1 MLNKLKN
8 LLTDTV
14 DNDES
19 VLASPE
25 LAAAALL
32 VEVMSSDYEHHPEEH
47 RALRHLLQN
56 EFELDATEAEALVE
70 EAIAA
75 HDDAT
80 DYFHFTRAINDQYDA
95 TQKEALIEA
104 MWQMAWADEDIQAVE
119 QHVIRRIASLIHVPH
134 QKFIAA
140 KLRVIGK

>member
-1 MLNKLKN
+1 MLKKLKN
-8 LLTDTV
+8 LLTDSE
-14 DNDES
+14 DNDQS

-32 VEVMSSDYEHHPEEH
+32 VEVMASDYEHHPEEH
-47 RALRHLLQN
+47 RALRHLLER
-56 EFELDATEAEALVE
+56 EFELDAIEAEALVE

-80 DYFHFTRAINDQYDA
+80 DYFHFTREINRHYDA
-95 TQKEALIEA
+95 DKKIALIEA

-134 QKFIAA
+134 QEFIAA
-140 KLRVIGK
+140 KLRVIDS

>member
-1 MLNKLKN
+1 MLNKLKK

-14 DNDES
+14 DNDDT

-32 VEVMSSDYEHHPEEH
+32 VEVMASDYEHHPEEH
-47 RALRHLLQN
+47 RVLRHLLEKQ
-56 EFELDATEAEALVE
+56 FELDAADAEALVE

-80 DYFHFTRAINDQYDA
+80 DYFHFTRVINEQYDA
-95 TQKEALIEA
+95 AQKEALIEA
-104 MWQMAWADEDIQAVE
+104 MWKMAWADEDIQAVE

-134 QKFIAA
+134 QAFIAA
-140 KLRVIGK
+140 KLRVTGS